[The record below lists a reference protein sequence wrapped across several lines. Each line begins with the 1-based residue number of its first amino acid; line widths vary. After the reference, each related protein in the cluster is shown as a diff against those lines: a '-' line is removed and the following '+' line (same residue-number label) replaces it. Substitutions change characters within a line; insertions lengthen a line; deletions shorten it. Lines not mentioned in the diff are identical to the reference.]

1 MTSPKGDGTYRS
13 LAAAVLVAHQQTA
26 SSGCHC
32 GGVSLGR
39 SWAAHVAAVLDD
51 AGALRTP
58 TGLDPGPPSR
68 LSDFDAG
75 DQPFDGAAADRR
87 LGDMRRG
94 LPTSADVAGLWAD
107 EPEPCETCDSTGLVP
122 IKYDIKRFRNCLD
135 CKGTGI
141 HPDPEP
147 VRKDTT

>member
-1 MTSPKGDGTYRS
+1 MISPKGDGTYRS

-58 TGLDPGPPSR
+58 TGLDPAASETNRQTDTYR
-68 LSDFDAG
+68 LTDLWG
-75 DQPFDGAAADRR
+75 RPRTPDG
-87 LGDMRRG
+87 L
-94 LPTSADVAGLWAD
+94 
-107 EPEPCETCDSTGLVP
+107 
-122 IKYDIKRFRNCLD
+122 
-135 CKGTGI
+135 KGQT
-141 HPDPEP
+141 D
-147 VRKDTT
+147 D